1 MKVTVIG
8 GGSTY
13 TPELLEGFLS
23 LWQRLKPLKISLND
37 INEERLKI
45 VSEFLK
51 RMIKKSNAEI
61 ELSTTLNLE
70 EALKDADFVIS
81 QIRIGG
87 QKARLQ
93 DESIPLQFGLL

>member
-1 MKVTVIG
+1 M
-8 GGSTY
+8 
-13 TPELLEGFLS
+13 
-23 LWQRLKPLKISLND
+23 KPLKISLND
-37 INEERLKI
+37 LNEERLRI

-61 ELSTTLNLE
+61 EFSTTLNLE
-70 EALKDADFVIS
+70 EALKGADFVIS

-93 DESIPLQFGLL
+93 DESIPLQLGLLGQETTGPEVLPMLLELFL